1 VTDSL
6 VYNIPARQI
15 DAYRAC
21 SVIIRSSAPE
31 EIAYHLRRPL
41 KAPVLMIQLLGT
53 PADTGVL
60 EALGAN
66 IPIEIVLA
74 DPVAEYAQLYNYAN
88 LLDTHPVRV
97 AVPVLPGFSKAARLA
112 VSLDFAVKLEAHQPD
127 EPLIQELMSVL
138 GLYLHRNTV
147 RQPIEFFQSVLLSFY
162 RHDPI
167 SLWEIT
173 DEDPVV
179 MRYITDDGEE
189 TISRRFIGFNLKD
202 GLENFV
208 LRHCQQM
215 LSEKYECHGCEYF
228 SRCGG
233 YFKWPE
239 STYDCGGVKELFRT
253 LENAAAELKRN
264 IDAHELDANQLQP

>member
-147 RQPIEFFQSVLLSFY
+147 RQPIELKAYCCRSIGTTRSRFGRLPTKIQSLCATSPMTV
-162 RHDPI
+162 R
-167 SLWEIT
+167 
-173 DEDPVV
+173 
-179 MRYITDDGEE
+179 RQ
-189 TISRRFIGFNLKD
+189 SR
-202 GLENFV
+202 
-208 LRHCQQM
+208 
-215 LSEKYECHGCEYF
+215 
-228 SRCGG
+228 
-233 YFKWPE
+233 
-239 STYDCGGVKELFRT
+239 GVSSAL
-253 LENAAAELKRN
+253 
-264 IDAHELDANQLQP
+264 I